1 MRLHTLF
8 LGGARRPNS
17 PVEAETHYFAERQ
30 TRMGGGRSEGANG
43 PISMRSAQRS
53 DPTKHLF
60 SFFQISIFSLS
71 PRFHLRIYYLL
82 SSIFFLC
89 PVAGAEEWSRALA
102 PWSWQFPRDHG
113 AHPEFKTEWWYLTGN
128 LQDSS
133 GNPYGY
139 QVTFFRHGLQ
149 PVVTQAGSAWA
160 VRDIYFAHL
169 AVTDGK
175 KDRFY
180 FAEKLSRGALGEVQI
195 ATHDCSIRIHDWSL
209 RRTNNSTFA
218 MKTWAPEEKFG
229 LELTVRPLKSIAFH
243 GNGGL
248 SQKSATPGNAS
259 HYYSYTRME
268 TKGDLLIGDRRIPV
282 TGLTWFDRE
291 FSTSALGQNQEG
303 WDWFCLQ
310 FDSGEELMLYRMR
323 NPGDRTDPSSS
334 GTWIPKSGPTSPLKN
349 EDFQIEALGR
359 WKAPGGKT
367 YPSGWKISVPRL
379 ELEGVVKP
387 LVLDQELR
395 LRRIGN
401 LRYWEGAC
409 TFQGTRNGKPL
420 SGCGYTELTG
430 YAAPIGQGMKE

>member
-1 MRLHTLF
+1 MEDGF
-8 LGGARRPNS
+8 AIKPSRPKFPAFPN
-17 PVEAETHYFAERQ
+17 
-30 TRMGGGRSEGANG
+30 
-43 PISMRSAQRS
+43 
-53 DPTKHLF
+53 
-60 SFFQISIFSLS
+60 
-71 PRFHLRIYYLL
+71 FHLPSPIFVRLGL
-82 SSIFFLC
+82 AMLWGSSFL
-89 PVAGAEEWSRALA
+89 ASAAEPWSRALA

-175 KDRFY
+175 RDRFY

-195 ATHDCSIRIHDWSL
+195 ATHDCSVRIHDWSL

-218 MKTWAPEEKFG
+218 MKAWAPEEKFG

-268 TKGDLLIGDRRIPV
+268 TKGDLQIGDRRIPV

-349 EDFQIEALGR
+349 EDFRIEALGR

-430 YAAPIGQGMKE
+430 YATPIGQGMKE